1 MHFQPICDD
10 CKRSAGLEEMTCIK
24 CFGKISFSYD
34 KASPIF
40 DDSIKGLSRFWS
52 RLPLVNPEQRVSLG
66 EGNTPLIKF
75 ELQGFSNLYIKN
87 EMGNPTGSHKD
98 RQLSIAISHAI
109 TLKKKVSVLASAGST
124 GLANSAYAARAG
136 IKSLVFTGSSARSDR
151 VYPIHL
157 LGADVITVKN
167 ADIDQVLDVL
177 TELCLELGIY
187 HSSTAR
193 YINPYQ
199 AEGPKTI
206 SYEIFEELG
215 HAPDWVIVPAGG
227 GGTYASMA
235 RGFIDL
241 QESGLTDRVPR
252 LIGSVPATYNAIEHG
267 HNARY
272 TTMAQIKKHEI
283 GFDVPTILAK
293 LAHIYPPD
301 ADDALI
307 MAKKVNGYFIG
318 ASDAES
324 MNGSELLAST
334 VGLYAE
340 PSSGN
345 GVAAL
350 TKFIESGVPKSS
362 DTIVVMACGSG
373 FRETATVSEIRP
385 FTPDKCELSDIR
397 KLIAE

>member
-1 MHFQPICDD
+1 L
-10 CKRSAGLEEMTCIK
+10 K
-24 CFGKISFSYD
+24 
-34 KASPIF
+34 
-40 DDSIKGLSRFWS
+40 
-52 RLPLVNPEQRVSLG
+52 
-66 EGNTPLIKF
+66 
-75 ELQGFSNLYIKN
+75 GFSNLYVKN

-136 IKSLVFTGSSARSDR
+136 IKSIVFTGATASSAR
-151 VYPIHL
+151 VYPIHV
-157 LGADVITVKN
+157 LGSEVVTVN

-177 TELCLELGIY
+177 TDLCNELGIY

-206 SYEIFEELG
+206 SYEIFEQLG
-215 HAPDWVIVPAGG
+215 QAPDWVIVPAGG
-227 GGTYASMA
+227 GGTYAAMA

-241 QESGLTDRVPR
+241 YESGLTDRIPR

-267 HNARY
+267 HNAGY
-272 TTMAQIKKHEI
+272 TTMDQIKKHAI
-283 GFDVPTILAK
+283 GFEVPTILAK

-301 ADDALI
+301 ADDALN
-307 MAKKVNGYFIG
+307 MAKRVNGYFLG
-318 ASDAES
+318 ATDSES
-324 MNGSELLAST
+324 IDGSELLAST
-334 VGLYAE
+334 VGLYSE

-345 GVAAL
+345 GVAVL
-350 TKFIESGVPKSS
+350 SKFLESGVAKSS

-373 FRETATVSEIRP
+373 FRETTTVSEIRP
-385 FTPDKCELSDIR
+385 FLPDKCELTDLRS
-397 KLIAE
+397 LIAE